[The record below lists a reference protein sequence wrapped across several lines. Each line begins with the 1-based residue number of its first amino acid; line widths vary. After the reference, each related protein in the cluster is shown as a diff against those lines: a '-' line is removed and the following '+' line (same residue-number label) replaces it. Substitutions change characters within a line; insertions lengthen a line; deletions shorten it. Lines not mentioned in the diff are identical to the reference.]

1 MTTCGKRG
9 LVTLP
14 WLVSLGWQEEKRALD
29 GLKTE
34 QGKKREREREWEVRQ
49 WSRGVIKMHLEKAG
63 NKNRIIIE
71 GKPGGQ
77 GKLCLFSQ
85 TGFITVKGKLMLQE
99 KEEKCAGTKSL
110 WVSGDGIQFVN

>member
-1 MTTCGKRG
+1 MTGFTG
-9 LVTLP
+9 LAGRKAC
-14 WLVSLGWQEEKRALD
+14 LGWVEDRTGEE
-29 GLKTE
+29 
-34 QGKKREREREWEVRQ
+34 KREREREWEVRQ
-49 WSRGVIKMHLEKAG
+49 WSQGVIEKHLEKVG

-85 TGFITVKGKLMLQE
+85 MGFITVKGKLMLQE